1 MYKLTIL
8 AATLLL
14 PVAALAAGYPGSSGS
29 ETPPPR
35 QTSEG
40 MPARRPA
47 PSVEHAAM
55 QHLLAEA
62 LAQRSGRAVGEIE
75 GLLLQQGPR
84 GVGEQLG
91 LEPQA
96 MHELMRNTR
105 RTLIQRAQQAGL
117 ISAAQAQRLGQE
129 MGRDQEPG
137 GPGQRTPRGG

>member
-14 PVAALAAGYPGSSGS
+14 PLAAVAAGYPGRSGGD
-29 ETPPPR
+29 TPPPR
-35 QTSEG
+35 QPSEG
-40 MPARRPA
+40 MQAHRPA

-62 LAQRSGRAVGEIE
+62 LAQRSGRAVAEIE
-75 GLLLQQGPR
+75 GLLLQQDPR
-84 GVGEQLG
+84 EVGEQLG

-129 MGRDQEPG
+129 LGREPQQQS
-137 GPGQRTPRGG
+137 PPQRGGNG